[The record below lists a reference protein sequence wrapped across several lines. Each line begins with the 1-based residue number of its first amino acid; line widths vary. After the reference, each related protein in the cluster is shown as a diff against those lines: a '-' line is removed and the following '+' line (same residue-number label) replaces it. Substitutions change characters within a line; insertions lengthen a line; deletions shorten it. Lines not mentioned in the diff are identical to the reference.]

1 MSEYSRFNYFKNRDK
16 AFANLIS
23 IIDGLLSDGHL
34 DQKEILYLDT
44 WLLDSEEIS
53 DNHCVKAIRRR
64 IADILADGVIE
75 PSEIK
80 SLKTDLLKI
89 QKELIDLPHL
99 NLDSIESDRHLLEG
113 LCKGMLANHQLNDA
127 EIKYL
132 RWFLSVNGALKNN
145 YPGKALYSLIED
157 ILADGVI
164 TEDEREL
171 LKQALISFTGC
182 DLASGIVDGLSTQLP
197 VDNIDTIDF
206 AGATVCL
213 TGEFIYGKRSL
224 CEAELRLKGA
234 NVISNITQKLDY
246 LIIGTLSSRDWRYKA
261 HGRKI
266 EKAVS
271 YRDEKGI
278 PLKIISE
285 EQWKNFS

>member
-1 MSEYSRFNYFKNRDK
+1 MSEHSRFHYFKNRDK

-64 IADILADGVIE
+64 IADILADGVIA

-80 SLKTDLLKI
+80 SLKADLLKI
-89 QKELIDLPHL
+89 QKELIDLPWL

-113 LCKGMLANHQLNDA
+113 LCKGMLANNQLTDA

-145 YPGKALYSLIED
+145 YPGKELYTLIED
-157 ILADGVI
+157 ILADGLI

-171 LKQALISFTGC
+171 LRQALISFTGC

-197 VDNIDTIDF
+197 IDNIDALDF
-206 AGATVCL
+206 TGATVCL

-224 CEAELRLKGA
+224 CEAELRLQGA

-246 LIIGTLSSRDWRYKA
+246 LIIGTLSSRDWQYKA